1 MCLVDRIDV
10 ETHAHATEDYDKVI
24 MALTNLLGSTVI
36 KLIETNSL
44 RGHYN
49 NPIKVFRLTLRLRN
63 CSNDNLVK
71 SIAAK
76 LSDDD
81 KRLLKIS
88 LDSRIDGNKLYL
100 RFDKQRLY
108 LNTVMLSDSDDVV
121 RVIIHV
127 NPIRLRGSNM
137 FNVLRELGLVI
148 D

>member
-1 MCLVDRIDV
+1 M

-24 MALTNLLGSTVI
+24 AALINLLGSSVI

-44 RGHYN
+44 RGHYK
-49 NPIKVFRLTLRLRN
+49 NPIKVFKLTLRLRD
-63 CSNDNLVK
+63 CSNDNLIR

-76 LSDDD
+76 LTDDD

-88 LDSRIDGNKLYL
+88 LDSRINGNKLYL

-121 RVIIHV
+121 RVIIHI
-127 NPIRLRGSNM
+127 NPIRLRNSNM
-137 FNVLRELGLVI
+137 INVLRELGLVI

>member
-24 MALTNLLGSTVI
+24 EALVNLLGSTVI

-49 NPIKVFRLTLRLRN
+49 NPIKVFKLTLRSRN
-63 CSNDNLVK
+63 CSNDNLIK
-71 SIAAK
+71 SIASK

-88 LDSRIDGNKLYL
+88 LNSRINGNKLYL
-100 RFDKQRLY
+100 RFDKQKLY
-108 LNTVMLSDSDDVV
+108 LNTISLSDGDDVV
-121 RVIIHV
+121 RVIIHI
-127 NPIRLRGSNM
+127 NPIKLRSSSM
-137 FNVLRELGLVI
+137 FDVLRELGLVV